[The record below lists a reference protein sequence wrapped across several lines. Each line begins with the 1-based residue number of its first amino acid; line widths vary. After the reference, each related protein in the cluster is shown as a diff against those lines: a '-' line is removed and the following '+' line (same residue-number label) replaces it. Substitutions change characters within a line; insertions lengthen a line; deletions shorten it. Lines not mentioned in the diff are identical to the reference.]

1 MTTTTRTPA
10 AHTLGDAA
18 RSLLWVSLCVG
29 AVLIPVVGLASIVS
43 GRSAALG
50 AASGG
55 AVALVFL
62 LFGVLNILAVL
73 AHAPQMST
81 LVAVVTFGFQVVLLG
96 AVFLGL
102 ERSGLMD
109 TSLSA
114 GWMVAGL
121 VSAAVTWTGAQLWT
135 SVRMRITAFDVELPR
150 SQTPPG
156 MTREVVVR

>member
-10 AHTLGDAA
+10 AHTPRDAV
-18 RSLLWVSLCVG
+18 RSLSSVSLCVG
-29 AVLIPVVGLASIVS
+29 AALVPVVVLASVTS

-50 AASGG
+50 AALGG
-55 AVALVFL
+55 VVALVFL

-73 AHAPQMST
+73 AHAPQMSL

-96 AVFLGL
+96 VVFLGL

-109 TSLSA
+109 GSLST
-114 GWMVAGL
+114 GWMFAGL

-150 SQTPPG
+150 SPEPLE
-156 MTREVVVR
+156 MTRAAVVR